1 MKLKNCKA
9 NEEIQNQN
17 SETLNPNCTGGDNPS
32 IPLINTR
39 LQRGVSAQR
48 KTETFST
55 VSQPS
60 EKPLKRF
67 LIFQSPSITPL
78 KQGVNGIPTGERF
91 PSIFHPPSSLP
102 ENLLRLCIL
111 QLVLPTLT
119 ILSACACGP
128 FFPNDLL
135 SHGDDAVLAAPL
147 ASFMREVDR
156 LSLPV
161 SRFSHVEATN
171 GYAEQSFDAEMADLA
186 AALKRA
192 KISPK
197 ESALIVEGHRVNRK
211 KLGDYLEAQAL
222 WESRDWMDGNG
233 DGSNNRGPCPT
244 APSLTEV
251 PGLPGEFQDYLAGA
265 AAAGDPALGDEVA
278 REAWERL
285 LDRPAAERK
294 FKSIWAAYRLGK
306 SWEGTDEDK
315 AVEYFQRTRDLTKRG
330 FVDSL
335 GLATASLGREARVEL
350 HRHHCQRAI
359 ELYLEQH
366 TAGDWSAFPSL
377 RIALSQAISDGAELP
392 ALAASPTTRGLV
404 TAYLISHPGGAASR
418 TEEPAVLKPVQRWL
432 QAVETAGV
440 TGVDSA
446 ERLALAAYQAGEF
459 DLAQRWVTR
468 AKKTPVAQ
476 WIQAKLLLR
485 AGKVPQAAALLA
497 QVAKRLPVVASHELT
512 NTTEFANSLHLPIE
526 RYEWE
531 LGMARGRVLGELGVL
546 QLSRREFTQAL
557 DALLRGGFWRDAA
570 YIAERVLTTDELK
583 AYVDRAWP
591 LVSTDHEAE
600 EVEHFEH
607 SALDPAEQRTELR
620 YLLARRLTRELRGSE
635 ARSYLPEP
643 WQSRHDELMQALDAG
658 WKEGEPAEQRARALF
673 TAAVIARTNGL
684 ELLGTELQPDWHV
697 HDGNFEYGLTWELR
711 ATNQF
716 ASKICAASSEEI
728 QRAMRHG
735 TDPQERFHYRYQAA
749 LLAWEAAKL
758 LPDNSDETARILCT
772 AGSWL
777 KQRDPETADM
787 FYKALVRRCRK
798 TAIGDQAERMR
809 WFPVLDEAGNPQ
821 PWNPR
826 RKTVTPLAPEEI
838 TTEIEEAGAASR
850 PGKIYIIQSGDSL
863 AAIAHAF
870 STLEMPLTVS
880 EIIEANEELNVTRLK
895 VGQKIF
901 IPEAKAGMESPPER
915 PSP

>member
-1 MKLKNCKA
+1 VNLKNCDREALIQYPK
-9 NEEIQNQN
+9 NENQLLYQ
-17 SETLNPNCTGGDNPS
+17 LNH
-32 IPLINTR
+32 
-39 LQRGVSAQR
+39 Q
-48 KTETFST
+48 
-55 VSQPS
+55 
-60 EKPLKRF
+60 
-67 LIFQSPSITPL
+67 
-78 KQGVNGIPTGERF
+78 
-91 PSIFHPPSSLP
+91 PPSDSGVRRVSGVLVAAT
-102 ENLLRLCIL
+102 LRRKAAEGCRSPRRKRPTTIAEHLVRL
-111 QLVLPTLT
+111 GVLMLVLSVLV
-119 ILSACACGP
+119 IRSAYACGP

-171 GYAEQSFDAEMADLA
+171 GYADQSFDAEMADLA
-186 AALKRA
+186 AALKRTKVSA
-192 KISPK
+192 K

-211 KLGDYLEAQAL
+211 KLGDYLEAQVL

-233 DGSNNRGPCPT
+233 NGSNNRGPCPT
-244 APSLTEV
+244 APNFSEV
-251 PGLPGEFQDYLAGA
+251 PGLPGEFLDYLEGA
-265 AAAGDPALGDEVA
+265 AAAGDPALGHEVA

-285 LDRPAAERK
+285 LNRPAAERK
-294 FKSIWAAYRLGK
+294 FKSTWAAYRLGK
-306 SWEGTDEDK
+306 SWEAADEDK
-315 AVEYFQRTRDLTKRG
+315 AVEYFQMTRDLAKRG
-330 FVDSL
+330 FMDSI

-377 RIALSQAISDGAELP
+377 RIALSQAISEGAELP

-404 TAYLISHPGGAASR
+404 TAYLISHPGSVESSSAEAAAL
-418 TEEPAVLKPVQRWL
+418 TPVQRWL
-432 QAVETAGV
+432 QAVEAADV
-440 TGVDSA
+440 NDVDSA

-485 AGKVPQAAALLA
+485 TGKVPQAAALLA

-512 NTTEFANSLHLPIE
+512 NTTEFADSLHLPIE

-531 LGMARGRVLGELGVL
+531 LGTARGRVLGELGVL

-570 YIAERVLTTDELK
+570 YVAERVLTTDELK

-591 LVSTDHEAE
+591 LVSADQEAE
-600 EVEHFEH
+600 EDKDFER
-607 SALDPAEQRTELR
+607 SAFDPAEQRTDLR

-635 ARSYLPEP
+635 ARSYFPEK
-643 WQSRHDELMQALDAG
+643 WQSRHEELMKALDAG
-658 WKEGEPAEQRARALF
+658 WKESEPADQRARALF
-673 TAAVIARTNGL
+673 AAAIIARTNGL

-711 ATNQF
+711 ATNRL
-716 ASKICAASSEEI
+716 SSEVGAASSEEI

-758 LPDNSDETARILCT
+758 LPDNSDATSRILCT

-787 FYKALVRRCRK
+787 FYKALVRRCRQ
-798 TAIGDQAERMR
+798 TAIGEQADRMR
-809 WFPVLDEAGNPQ
+809 WFPVLDESGSPQ
-821 PWNPR
+821 PWKPR
-826 RKTVTPLAPEEI
+826 QKTVTPLAPEEI
-838 TTEIEEAGAASR
+838 TTETPEVSAASR
-850 PGKIYIIQSGDSL
+850 PGNVYIIQSGDSL

-870 STLEMPLTVS
+870 STLETPLTVS
-880 EIIEANEELNVTRLK
+880 EIIEANEWVNATRLK
-895 VGQKIF
+895 IGQRIV
-901 IPEAKAGMESPPER
+901 IPQGKAETENPRER
-915 PSP
+915 QGP